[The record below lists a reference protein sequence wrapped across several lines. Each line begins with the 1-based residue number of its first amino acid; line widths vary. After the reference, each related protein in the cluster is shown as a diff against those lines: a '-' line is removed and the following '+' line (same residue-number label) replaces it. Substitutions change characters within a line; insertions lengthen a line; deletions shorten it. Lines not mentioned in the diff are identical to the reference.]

1 MLFPFRIQK
10 WQQKSCDEWG
20 NNTRMVIAMTAS
32 AIDAFAPTCQ
42 KERGETLMASCNTKK
57 IETRYDYLD
66 IGSGPRVEIN
76 QRLMSR
82 SHTHTE
88 DQHNTQDTQ
97 CTARERGFR

>member
-1 MLFPFRIQK
+1 
-10 WQQKSCDEWG
+10 
-20 NNTRMVIAMTAS
+20 MVIAMTAS

-82 SHTHTE
+82 SHTHT
-88 DQHNTQDTQ
+88 QKTNTIHKTHNAPQGNEGFVWKRQQQQQT
-97 CTARERGFR
+97 RGGT

>member
-1 MLFPFRIQK
+1 
-10 WQQKSCDEWG
+10 
-20 NNTRMVIAMTAS
+20 MVIAMTAS

-97 CTARERGFR
+97 CTARERGFRMETAAAAADSWWHLSRRMGLE